1 MVMRGAGCQCQHKS
15 PGWETRSTN
24 RPDVATYKAEAVYKG
39 ETSSMTTITQGG
51 VAILHSHIMAVL
63 WRLGQKITR
72 MARKTEF
79 HG

>member
-1 MVMRGAGCQCQHKS
+1 M
-15 PGWETRSTN
+15 
-24 RPDVATYKAEAVYKG
+24 ATYKAEAVYKG

-72 MARKTEF
+72 MTRKTKF